1 MGFVLG
7 LAAALW
13 ALGHW
18 MGAPHRARWVML
30 GVLYLAVLAV
40 QIGLPIDH
48 PLRQASGGS
57 LGEWLFL
64 GGLVALVLIY
74 RQGLGRLRMRAADRA
89 ARDAAAAPPV
99 SPAGPFSDAE
109 LERYARHITLR
120 EIGGQGQRALKGAR
134 VLVVGAGGLGAPALL
149 YLAAAGVGRIGVI
162 DADVVSLSNLQR
174 QVIHTDDRQGMPK
187 VFSAQRAMAAINPH
201 VDIRPYNRML
211 TDDIAADLFA
221 EYDLILDGTDS
232 FAVRAMINRAAV
244 AAGKPVVAGAISA
257 WEGQVTVYDPAR
269 GAPCMAC
276 VFPQAPAPGLAATCA
291 ETGVVG
297 ALPGVIGAMMAM
309 EAIKRITG
317 AGEGLAGRMLI
328 HDALRAESREIRLA
342 RRPDCPVCGTP

>member
-1 MGFVLG
+1 MVFVLVM
-7 LAAALW
+7 AAMLW
-13 ALGHW
+13 GLGHL
-18 MGAPHRARWVML
+18 MKAPYRARFVML
-30 GVLYLAVLAV
+30 GLLYVAVVAV
-40 QIGLPIDH
+40 QIVLPVAH
-48 PLRQASGGS
+48 PLRQATGGS
-57 LGEWLFL
+57 LGEWLFVGL
-64 GGLVALVLIY
+64 MVGLVLAYRGGLGVL
-74 RQGLGRLRMRAADRA
+74 RAQAGRSAG
-89 ARDAAAAPPV
+89 AAPV
-99 SPAGPFSDAE
+99 AALQGPFSAEE

-120 EIGGQGQRALKGAR
+120 EIGGAGQRALKEAR

-162 DADVVSLSNLQR
+162 DADTVSLSNLQR

-187 VFSAQRAMAAINPH
+187 VFSAQEAMAAINPH
-201 VDIRPYNRML
+201 VDIRPYHRML
-211 TDDIAADLFA
+211 TEEIAPALFA

-244 AAGKPVVAGAISA
+244 AARKPVVAGAISA
-257 WEGQVTVYDPAR
+257 WEGQVTIYDPAR

-276 VFPQAPAPGLAATCA
+276 IFPNAPAPGLSATCA

-309 EAIKRITG
+309 EAVKRITG

-328 HDALRAESREIRLA
+328 HDALMAEGRVIGLA
-342 RRPDCPVCGTP
+342 RRPECPVCGGV